1 MDLISLHK
9 ELFWDT
15 SNSAINSLKSKRL
28 IIERVF
34 NFGSLDEFRTI
45 LQFYGMEI
53 IKSEIV
59 EAGWLDPKTLH
70 FASTFLKI
78 PKSKFRCYK
87 RRQSH
92 PVYWD

>member
-1 MDLISLHK
+1 MDILNLRH
-9 ELFWDT
+9 ELFWDLAT
-15 SNSAINSLKSKRL
+15 KHPDSNKNRLL

-34 NFGSLDEFRTI
+34 MFGTMDELKTI
-45 LQFYGMEI
+45 ILYYGIDTIKTEI
-53 IKSEIV
+53 INV
-59 EAGWLDPKTLH
+59 GWFDNKTLH

-78 PKSKFRCYK
+78 PKSRFRCYK